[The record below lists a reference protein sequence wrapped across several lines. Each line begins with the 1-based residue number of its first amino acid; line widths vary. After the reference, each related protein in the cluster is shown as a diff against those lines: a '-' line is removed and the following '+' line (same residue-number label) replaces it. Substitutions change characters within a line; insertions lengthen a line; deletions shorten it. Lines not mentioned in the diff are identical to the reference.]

1 MWKKNKEELV
11 DNLIDKSDSS
21 ITVWENMESKSDRY
35 GAQQVAVMQLK
46 LGRFADKHKKEDP
59 GLRVI
64 DG

>member
-35 GAQQVAVMQLK
+35 GAQ
-46 LGRFADKHKKEDP
+46 
-59 GLRVI
+59 
-64 DG
+64 